1 MSAITSWEQV
11 SDLRAERE
19 RFRVVAESLARQL
32 NEAEAAHATFREEAR
47 ALVGRFVAEGEAW
60 WPKID
65 PHLLAEASR
74 WLRETA
80 E

>member
-1 MSAITSWEQV
+1 MATVTWEQV
-11 SDLRAERE
+11 ADLRAERE
-19 RFRVVAESLARQL
+19 RFRAVAESLAKQL

-47 ALVGRFVAEGEAW
+47 ALVGHLVVEGEAW

-65 PHLLAEASR
+65 PHLLAQAHR